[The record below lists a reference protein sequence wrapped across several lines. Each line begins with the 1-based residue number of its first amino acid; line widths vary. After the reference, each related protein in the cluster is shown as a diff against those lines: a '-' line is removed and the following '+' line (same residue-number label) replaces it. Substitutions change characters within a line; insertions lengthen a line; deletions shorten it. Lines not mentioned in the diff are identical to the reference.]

1 MSELPW
7 KWRARNADEVHPARC
22 AHNRLEGNQP
32 GNPRCS
38 PTPGTP
44 SALFVLKRNH
54 PITPTLCQRKTRAR
68 WRRVNGPNILPGTV
82 YR

>member
-1 MSELPW
+1 VA
-7 KWRARNADEVHPARC
+7 RAPPTQRIRRDARTTGSKGISP
-22 AHNRLEGNQP
+22 EIP
-32 GNPRCS
+32 DFS

-54 PITPTLCQRKTRAR
+54 PITPTLCQRKTSAVS
-68 WRRVNGPNILPGTV
+68 RRMNDPNILSELV